1 VRDTISVPLNDED
14 YKSIKSHKSF
24 WGTYEKLHSKA
35 KIKTTVLQKTALV
48 GSKVDNIDKSALVL
62 KDNNRPLVLV
72 GNTQIKGKAFLPKR
86 GVKSGNIAGTSY
98 YGENYVYG
106 NTALS
111 KLFPKIDQEILSHVE
126 SLTNDVTFNNEKAEF
141 LDLNTSKQH
150 TNSFENSLQL
160 LYSNS
165 EIVLSNVSIT
175 GHIAIQSQTK
185 IVVEASAK
193 LTDVI
198 LVAPVIEIQERVKGT
213 FQAFA
218 TESISV
224 AKHVTLEYP
233 SALVM
238 QRNYVRD
245 ESSQTKMIY
254 VADHSVIKGNVLV
267 LGKTEATNYDA
278 QAKIMPN
285 AIIKGV
291 IYCEQNLELRG
302 TVYGTVYTDNFI
314 IKEKG
319 SIYQNH
325 LFNAKISSSE
335 LELEFVS
342 LPINHSKKGIAKW
355 LY

>member
-1 VRDTISVPLNDED
+1 
-14 YKSIKSHKSF
+14 
-24 WGTYEKLHSKA
+24 
-35 KIKTTVLQKTALV
+35 
-48 GSKVDNIDKSALVL
+48 
-62 KDNNRPLVLV
+62 
-72 GNTQIKGKAFLPKR
+72 
-86 GVKSGNIAGTSY
+86 
-98 YGENYVYG
+98 
-106 NTALS
+106 
-111 KLFPKIDQEILSHVE
+111 
-126 SLTNDVTFNNEKAEF
+126 
-141 LDLNTSKQH
+141 
-150 TNSFENSLQL
+150 
-160 LYSNS
+160 
-165 EIVLSNVSIT
+165 
-175 GHIAIQSQTK
+175 
-185 IVVEASAK
+185 
-193 LTDVI
+193 
-198 LVAPVIEIQERVKGT
+198 
-213 FQAFA
+213 
-218 TESISV
+218 
-224 AKHVTLEYP
+224 
-233 SALVM
+233 
-238 QRNYVRD
+238 
-245 ESSQTKMIY
+245 MIY